1 MPNKKA
7 LIITYYEAPNYGA
20 FLQAYSTQKFL
31 RQNGVEAKI
40 CRHIANKP
48 NILNWLLDK
57 RVPAESLAYRDAL
70 KEKIDQ
76 AQKYLQYDEDGE
88 NDFNLAIIGSDEV
101 WNIKNLTAV
110 HLPIFFQPSKRAK
123 KTVAY
128 AACAG
133 RCETKHMKLLP
144 YTSGIRKLDAVSV
157 RDAHTCEM
165 AKAFGVENPVRTLDP
180 TFLYHFD
187 TEIPPRSIHED
198 YLLIYTYGLDEK
210 SIHKIQYFAKKEN
223 LRLVATGSICE
234 WADENPLPTPF
245 EWLSLIKNSKYV
257 ITSTFHGTV
266 FSIQLN
272 KQFITIETTSNK
284 VKSLLEELNLTDRL
298 KNGDWNADDLMN
310 CPIDY
315 NCVNE
320 IVEKRSRESA
330 QFLLD
335 NL

>member
-101 WNIKNLTAV
+101 WNIKNLTAI
-110 HLPIFFQPSKRAK
+110 HLPIFFRPSKRAK
-123 KTVAY
+123 KTIAY

-133 RCETKHMKLLP
+133 RCETKHLKLLP
-144 YTSGIRKLDAVSV
+144 YTAGIRKLDAVAV
-157 RDAHTCEM
+157 RDAHTYDL
-165 AKAFGVENPVRTLDP
+165 AKAVGVKEPVRTLDP
-180 TFLYHFD
+180 TFLCRW
-187 TEIPPRSIHED
+187 EISPRAIQQD
-198 YLLIYTYGLDEK
+198 YLLVYTYGLNEA
-210 SIHKIQYFAKKEN
+210 SIQKIRDFAAQE
-223 LRLVATGSICE
+223 RLKIIATGSICE
-234 WADENPLPTPF
+234 WADENPIPDPF
-245 EWLSLIKNSKYV
+245 EWLSLIRYSKYV

-272 KQFITIETTSNK
+272 KQFITIETTSGK
-284 VKSLLEELNLTDRL
+284 VKSVLEELNLLSRL
-298 KNGDWNADDLMN
+298 KTGDWKADDLLN
-310 CPIDY
+310 CTIPYDRI
-315 NCVNE
+315 NQ
-320 IVEKRSRESA
+320 IVEERRNASA
-330 QFLLD
+330 SFLLD